1 MKKTNGLRARLLGPI
16 LLSLTLI
23 MAVMGFVDYRY
34 SSREMNALMESKG
47 EALTSFLQNVSPPFL
62 TNYDLTAL
70 ERFVEKAKAD
80 PDVAHAAFYDEKGK
94 RLTENSVEP
103 EASAE
108 LKIFEKE
115 ITNGSGGKIGKLRVV
130 YRTDTLVAVKR
141 RNLLTTVGGLLVSL
155 ALLSLVVLGI
165 TGKVVSMVG
174 AIAEQL
180 SRSGAQLGNTA
191 MAVVGTSKRL
201 AESSHEQDTALS
213 RSVTALDELN
223 VMIEQTA
230 GNAKQSSDAAGVSR
244 DAVAQGKGVVD
255 GLVQSFASINASNS
269 SLHDQ
274 IKLNN
279 QQLREVNSIIEQVR
293 NRTMVIND
301 IVFQTKLLS
310 FNASVEAA
318 RAGEHG
324 KGFAVVAEEVGKLA
338 AMSGSAAK
346 EISEMLATSV
356 TKVAAISSDSERQVN
371 KLLDDAQKK
380 NGEGFSMAQ
389 RCHEVFNQIAEKVK
403 SAFEMANEI
412 ARANQE
418 QARGVQ
424 DIQQA
429 MVELKRQMEQNR
441 EISRQQSGMAD
452 NLNRESMLLHDVMG
466 ELTSLVEGSAA
477 ARREAAVYAVPASP
491 DSDDQQNRNAA

>member
-1 MKKTNGLRARLLGPI
+1 MKKTKSLRKRLLGPI

-23 MAVMGFVDYRY
+23 MAVMGFVDHQY
-34 SSREMNALMESKG
+34 SSGEMNALMDSKG
-47 EALTSFLQNVSPPFL
+47 EALSSFLQNVSPPFL

-70 ERFVEKAKAD
+70 ERFVEKAKSD
-80 PDVAHAAFYDEKGK
+80 TDVAFAAFYDEKGK
-94 RLTENSVEP
+94 RLTENSAEP
-103 EASAE
+103 GSLDE
-108 LKIFEKE
+108 LRVFEKQ
-115 ITNGSGGKIGKLRVV
+115 ITNSAGATIGKVRVG
-130 YRTDTLVAVKR
+130 YRSDAIRAVER
-141 RNLLTTVGGLLVSL
+141 RNLMTTLAGLLVSL
-155 ALLSLVVLGI
+155 GLISLVVLG
-165 TGKVVSMVG
+165 TTRRVVSMVG
-174 AIAEQL
+174 GVVNRL
-180 SRSGAQLGNTA
+180 SGSGNQLGTTA
-191 MAVVGTSKRL
+191 MGVVSSSKRL

-213 RSVTALDELN
+213 RSVTALDQLN

-230 GNAKQSSDAAGVSR
+230 GNAKQSSDAAGISQ

-255 GLVQSFASINASNS
+255 GLVKSFASINDSNS
-269 SLHDQ
+269 SLHNQ

-338 AMSGSAAK
+338 AMSGQAAR
-346 EISEMLATSV
+346 EIGEMLTTSV
-356 TKVAAISSDSERQVN
+356 SKVAAISADSERQVN
-371 KLLDDAQKK
+371 KLLDEAQKK
-380 NGEGFSMAQ
+380 NGEGYSMAQ

-403 SAFEMANEI
+403 SAHEMANEI

-429 MVELKRQMEQNR
+429 MEELKRQMEQNR
-441 EISRQQSGMAD
+441 EVSKQQAGMAD
-452 NLNRESMLLHDVMG
+452 NLNRESISLHEIMD
-466 ELTSLVEGSAA
+466 ELTSLVEGATTQRDEASA
-477 ARREAAVYAVPASP
+477 YAVPAGH
-491 DSDDQQNRNAA
+491 DRDDIENRNAA